1 MHSMSLR
8 KILLYAV
15 IFSQVEKIRLLIDKL
30 NMEMVKV
37 GSVEEFQGQER
48 QVIIISTV
56 SILLLAHCILMDSST
71 VICWKSP
78 FAILRVS
85 GLFCCLYSIF
95 DGKSY
100 KQTM

>member
-1 MHSMSLR
+1 MHSMPLR

-56 SILLLAHCILMDSST
+56 SFLLLTHCILVDSST
-71 VICWKSP
+71 VICCTSL
-78 FAILRVS
+78 FVILGVP
-85 GLFCCLYSIF
+85 GLFCHVYSIL

-100 KQTM
+100 K